1 MTGLDLDRIT
11 AALRRIAVQQ
21 WPILLVG
28 LTFLAA
34 FGLVVANFWRKG
46 ALLIGVGA
54 GLAAVLRLVLP
65 DARAGWL
72 VLRDKPLD
80 FATMT
85 TMAVVM
91 LYIASTIDPLG
102 TR

>member
-1 MTGLDLDRIT
+1 MTGLDLPQLK
-11 AALRRIAVQQ
+11 AVLRRFGSEQ
-21 WPILLVG
+21 WPILVVG
-28 LTFLAA
+28 LTFVAA

-54 GLAAVLRLVLP
+54 GVAAVLRLVLP